1 MPAGADV
8 EDAEVVGSGL
18 AADGGVL
25 TLEGDVLGDHREAV
39 AVLVASQGV
48 GAALGQLQHAAVLV
62 VGERD
67 RLDQLVGVA
76 RDLLGA
82 VLLVVLAVLPSAVL
96 AVLAGP
102 VVEAAP
108 VVAAP
113 LVVLTAVVL
122 GAALVRAAVVAD
134 VLPVGRRLRV
144 RHLVGLRL
152 VVPSGDAAE
161 GRQADHA
168 GQPGHAGD
176 PERPPSPCR
185 RSCRG
190 PAVGTRYV
198 VGHQSLPPFPA
209 TRRDRTARGATTSYK
224 WVVASD
230 PHRMRTIFAM
240 RTYPR
245 NHAFG
250 AGQVTAANRSGPAE
264 RARAAQTPNGAG
276 PLGGSRRNPWPPAL
290 NEGAGGQGWAGQGRG
305 LSPPRPRRTVRLSR
319 AGGGRPR
326 AGRPARSPPRRRCAA
341 GRPRG

>member
-1 MPAGADV
+1 MPASADV

-18 AADGGVL
+18 ATDGGVL
-25 TLEGDVLGDHREAV
+25 TLEGDVLSDHREAV

-48 GAALGQLQHAAVLV
+48 GAAPGQLQHAAVLV

-82 VLLVVLAVLPSAVL
+82 VLLVVLAVLAVL
-96 AVLAGP
+96 PVLAILAGP

-134 VLPVGRRLRV
+134 GLPVGRRLRV
-144 RHLVGLRL
+144 GHLVGLWL

-161 GRQADHA
+161 GREADHA

-176 PERPPSPCR
+176 PERPPSPCW
-185 RSCRG
+185 RSRRG

-240 RTYPR
+240 RTYLR
-245 NHAFG
+245 
-250 AGQVTAANRSGPAE
+250 
-264 RARAAQTPNGAG
+264 
-276 PLGGSRRNPWPPAL
+276 
-290 NEGAGGQGWAGQGRG
+290 
-305 LSPPRPRRTVRLSR
+305 
-319 AGGGRPR
+319 
-326 AGRPARSPPRRRCAA
+326 
-341 GRPRG
+341 